1 MENEKI
7 ERDYD
12 KDPIIIED
20 YNLLFSALFTLYGV
34 PIVIYLYIF
43 NPGELDET
51 SLSTNIFIVMPILM
65 VPYIYPYF
73 KNKSKRKIIIKNDYI
88 SFNHEEIE
96 IEKIKI
102 KEITDIRIS
111 FTDLYHKSQH
121 PSKLGRI
128 FSYITFPIAIIMNL
142 ILIINKY
149 FFHIFQDG
157 EESYRFFD
165 AYIIFSEKRFI
176 NILPTTREEYS
187 AIEKYFH
194 KKNILTTKE
203 VKRYYY
209 LFGAMPEKINLE
221 GR

>member
-102 KEITDIRIS
+102 
-111 FTDLYHKSQH
+111 
-121 PSKLGRI
+121 I
-128 FSYITFPIAIIMNL
+128 F
-142 ILIINKY
+142 
-149 FFHIFQDG
+149 
-157 EESYRFFD
+157 YRF
-165 AYIIFSEKRFI
+165 IS
-176 NILPTTREEYS
+176 
-187 AIEKYFH
+187 
-194 KKNILTTKE
+194 
-203 VKRYYY
+203 
-209 LFGAMPEKINLE
+209 
-221 GR
+221 

>member
-1 MENEKI
+1 MENEKN

-128 FSYITFPIAIIMNL
+128 FSYFTFPIAIIMNL

-194 KKNILTTKE
+194 KKYFNYKGSKEILLLIWCYARK
-203 VKRYYY
+203 
-209 LFGAMPEKINLE
+209 N
-221 GR
+221 